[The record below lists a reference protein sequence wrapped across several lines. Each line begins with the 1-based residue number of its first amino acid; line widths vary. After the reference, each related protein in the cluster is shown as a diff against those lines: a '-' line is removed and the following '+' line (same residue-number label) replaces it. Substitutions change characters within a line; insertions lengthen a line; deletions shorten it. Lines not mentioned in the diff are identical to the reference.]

1 MQKLIILREKGRRGC
16 ERKGR
21 AFRRAVAT
29 PLLLSSRAGEQVRNK
44 RRFCACWG
52 RVQPARDLRFA
63 RAITSLENKR
73 RSSTSRPP
81 DPQQKEIPCGRSAQD
96 DRHDARGARSKLIR
110 GLAYDAERLQ
120 ARRCL
125 NRTAGCCWVPGW
137 FHRRCHRQW

>member
-63 RAITSLENKR
+63 RAITSSENKR
-73 RSSTSRPP
+73 RSFDFAPARPAT
-81 DPQQKEIPCGRSAQD
+81 EAGRKFLA
-96 DRHDARGARSKLIR
+96 ALRS
-110 GLAYDAERLQ
+110 G
-120 ARRCL
+120 
-125 NRTAGCCWVPGW
+125 
-137 FHRRCHRQW
+137 